1 MYVIVPLILA
11 FLMVAS
17 FRYFP
22 VKIAKYIKKKA
33 DDKAHYQNVEK
44 LEEDSMYFREIPFE
58 NLGDAFWL
66 SYCAGLMENPEDIF
80 YAFLLKWHID
90 GNVEV
95 YKKHNIYYAQVKKKI
110 LYTDTFETKVFKHI
124 FLWGAF
130 KTPVKISRIRFSK
143 SLTLTKLLRISYY
156 NLKAHG
162 YALPNNI
169 YAIDNTGAFTVPD
182 DLKPKLEALIGLKKF
197 LEEFTLIY
205 EKSVEA
211 VHLYEMYLVYAEL
224 FGIADKTEE
233 ELRRY
238 ISPELISF
246 YVNQSKNKEI

>member
-1 MYVIVPLILA
+1 MLLVTLILA
-11 FLMVAS
+11 FVLV
-17 FRYFP
+17 FFLWYFP
-22 VKIAKYIKKKA
+22 REFARSLKNKA
-33 DDKAHYQNVEK
+33 GEKTRYQNVEK
-44 LEEDSMYFREIPFE
+44 LGEDSMYFREIPFE

-110 LYTDTFETKVFKHI
+110 SYTDTFETKVFKHI

-156 NLKAHG
+156 NLKAQG

-169 YAIDNTGAFTVPD
+169 YAIDNTGVFTVPD

-233 ELRRY
+233 ELSRY

-246 YVNQSKNKEI
+246 YIHRDKV

>member
-1 MYVIVPLILA
+1 MLLVTLILA
-11 FLMVAS
+11 FVLV
-17 FRYFP
+17 FFLWYFP
-22 VKIAKYIKKKA
+22 KEFARSLKNKA
-33 DDKAHYQNVEK
+33 GEKTRYQNVEK

-156 NLKAHG
+156 NLKAQG

>member
-33 DDKAHYQNVEK
+33 DDKARYQNVIEI
-44 LEEDSMYFREIPFE
+44 EEDSMYFREIPFE

-124 FLWGAF
+124 FLWGAY
-130 KTPVKISRIRFSK
+130 KTSVKISKIYFNK
-143 SLTLTKLLRISYY
+143 GLTLTKLLRISYY
-156 NLKAHG
+156 HLRTQGYNL
-162 YALPNNI
+162 PDNI

-197 LEEFTLIY
+197 LEEFTLIH
-205 EKSVEA
+205 EKSVDA
-211 VHLYEMYLVYAEL
+211 VYLYEMYLVYAEL
-224 FGIADKTEE
+224 FGIASKTEE
-233 ELRRY
+233 ELSRY

-246 YVNQSKNKEI
+246 YIHRDKV

>member
-1 MYVIVPLILA
+1 MLLVTLILA
-11 FLMVAS
+11 FVLV
-17 FRYFP
+17 FFLWYFP
-22 VKIAKYIKKKA
+22 REFARSLKNKA
-33 DDKAHYQNVEK
+33 GEKTRYQNVEK

-156 NLKAHG
+156 NLKAQG

-182 DLKPKLEALIGLKKF
+182 DLKPKLASFIGLKKF

-233 ELRRY
+233 ELCRY